1 MKTLMF
7 FEYQWK
13 KEDKGR
19 YHCTYSVE
27 PFPILGVSSTS
38 FEEAGKK
45 MIPLL
50 VEECASHTFD
60 KPFYL
65 ITNDG
70 RFGRTAAT
78 GEQLNSIK
86 SSLENYIQ
94 DNKLNIKLEVLDSD
108 SMKGLFN

>member
-7 FEYQWK
+7 FQYQWK
-13 KEDKGR
+13 PGEEKN
-19 YHCTYSVE
+19 YHCTYCVE
-27 PFPILGVSSTS
+27 PFPILGVSEKS

-50 VEECASHTFD
+50 VKECAPHSFD

-70 RFGRTAAT
+70 KFGRTVAT
-78 GEQLNSIK
+78 EEQLNSIK
-86 SSLENYIQ
+86 SSLESFIQ
-94 DNKLNIKLEVLDSD
+94 EKNLPIKLEINPERLII
-108 SMKGLFN
+108 